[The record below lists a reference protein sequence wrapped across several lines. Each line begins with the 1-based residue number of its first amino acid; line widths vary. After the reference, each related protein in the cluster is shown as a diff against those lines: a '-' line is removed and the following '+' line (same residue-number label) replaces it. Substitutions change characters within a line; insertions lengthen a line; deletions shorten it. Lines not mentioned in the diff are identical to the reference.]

1 MSSHRSNRYQKLKSL
16 FTSVQHLIDDGH
28 KVEWDGSDVPS
39 VKFYDNEICL
49 AHGDNCVTSIASLDS
64 GSQDLSDMKLTDL
77 KKELQER
84 LVISKV
90 ISNDGLFSKSVWG

>member
-1 MSSHRSNRYQKLKSL
+1 MSSHRTNRYLKLKSV
-16 FTSVQHLIDDGH
+16 FTRVQYLIADGYR
-28 KVEWDGSDVPS
+28 VEWDGSDVTH

-49 AHGDNCVTSIASLDS
+49 AHGDNCMSGIASLDS